1 MRDAYQVAAV
11 RAAERALMATV
22 PDGALMARA
31 ASGLASVCASLLS
44 RHPGHVYGTRVVVL
58 AGSGDNGG
66 DALYAGA
73 LLARRGVAVTAIAAG
88 PKVHPGGTAAL
99 RAAGGRVIAQADLTN
114 SAGLTNGADL
124 MDNADLI
131 IDGLLGIGGR
141 GGLREPFAGLA
152 RQAARARQAGATV
165 VAVDLPSGID
175 ADTGAVDGPAVRAD
189 VTVTFGAIKPGLL
202 IDPGAGH
209 AGAVE
214 LIDIGLGPYLKDAPS
229 AAAPQGNDIREMLPR
244 PGAESDKYRRG
255 VLGLLAGSDRFTGAV
270 LLATGGAVRG
280 GAGMV
285 RVVTANVA
293 AVLVRQAWPET
304 VVTVHPDQGD
314 WDLLGSVGRVQA
326 WVAGPGMGTGPDA
339 VARLAAVL
347 GTDLPVLV
355 DADGLT
361 ILSQVK
367 GLLPRREAAPTLITP
382 HAGELARLL
391 GTDAASVE
399 ARRLEHAR
407 RAAGELGV
415 TVLLKGSTTVIAPGA
430 SGDPRDEPVLVNPTG
445 TPWLATAGSGDVL
458 SGLAGALLA
467 QGLEPAQAGLAA
479 AYLHGLA
486 GRLAAAGF
494 AGRLARPAWPGG
506 PPRPHRPRRAPA
518 GPARPRSGLPT
529 WSGRCRPRS
538 GACERHGPAG
548 FRRSRRDHRE
558 RRGAV
563 RAGARQPGDGRGEGQ
578 RVRPRHDSG
587 RPGGAGRRGQLAG
600 RRRPGRGGRAPA
612 GGDHRAR
619 AVPDD
624 LRRSRRGDQA
634 RRRPHGRPRWRSPRR
649 SRPRPT
655 GPASAPGCTSRP
667 TPGSAAAAPRR
678 RTGRGWCRPP
688 WTPRPGARCG

>member
-11 RAAERALMATV
+11 RAAEHALMEIV

-31 ASGLASVCASLLS
+31 ARGLASVCASLLA
-44 RHPGHVYGTRVVVL
+44 RYPGQVYGTRVVVL

-88 PKVHPGGTAAL
+88 PKAHQGGIAAL
-99 RAAGGRVIAQADLTN
+99 RAAGGRVTSDL
-114 SAGLTNGADL
+114 AGQADL
-124 MDNADLI
+124 MDRADLI

-152 RQAARARQAGATV
+152 RHAARARQAGATV

-175 ADTGAVDGPAVRAD
+175 ADTGVVDGPAVRAD

-214 LIDIGLGPYLKDAPS
+214 LIDIGLGPYLKEGPCVR
-229 AAAPQGNDIREMLPR
+229 APQREDISELLPR

-270 LLATGGAVRG
+270 LLSTGGAVRG

-304 VVTVHPDQGD
+304 VVTAHPDEGD
-314 WDLLGSVGRVQA
+314 WDLLGSVGRAQA
-326 WVAGPGMGTGPDA
+326 WVAGPGMGTGQDA
-339 VARLAAVL
+339 VARLTAVL

-367 GLLPRREAAPTLITP
+367 GLLPRSAPTLITP

-391 GTDAASVE
+391 GTEAASVE

-407 RAAGELGV
+407 RAAAELGV
-415 TVLLKGSTTVIAPGA
+415 TVLLKGSTTVIASPG
-430 SGDPRDEPVLVNPTG
+430 DQPVLVNPTG

-467 QGLEPAQAGLAA
+467 QGLAPAQAGLAA
-479 AYLHGLA
+479 AYLHGMA
-486 GRLAAAGF
+486 GRLAAAGLAA
-494 AGRLARPAWPGG
+494 AGLAAAGLAGDAPVADNGG
-506 PPRPHRPRRAPA
+506 EAPI
-518 GPARPRSGLPT
+518 
-529 WSGRCRPRS
+529 
-538 GACERHGPAG
+538 GA
-548 FRRSRRDHRE
+548 SDL
-558 RRGAV
+558 V
-563 RAGARQPGDGRGEGQ
+563 RA
-578 RVRPRHDSG
+578 
-587 RPGGAGRRGQLAG
+587 L
-600 RRRPGRGGRAPA
+600 PA
-612 GGDHRAR
+612 AF
-619 AVPDD
+619 
-624 LRRSRRGDQA
+624 RSL
-634 RRRPHGRPRWRSPRR
+634 
-649 SRPRPT
+649 
-655 GPASAPGCTSRP
+655 
-667 TPGSAAAAPRR
+667 
-678 RTGRGWCRPP
+678 
-688 WTPRPGARCG
+688 